1 LVKKYEAALKKA
13 REENINH
20 YYSKLLKEILA
31 DKALDNQAF
40 ILSIFDES
48 MPSLLTSDQKKSMKA
63 LAKDLIIDKAALK
76 IVNEKIKLAPKV

>member
-1 LVKKYEAALKKA
+1 VDKKYAASLKKA

-20 YYSKLLKEILA
+20 YYAKLLKEILA
-31 DKALDNQAF
+31 DEALDDQAF

-63 LAKDLIIDKAALK
+63 LAKELITDKAALK
-76 IVNEKIKLAPKV
+76 TVNEKIKLAPNV